1 MQNQLNPRKITI
13 IQKAKSWAI
22 TDARIAG
29 RCSTQGICSTK
40 AIASVQNVVP
50 KWEQPKKKKN
60 TRMQKNTGK
69 QGNKKK
75 KKAKGLLRVQEQ
87 LNINYDFLHKIL
99 VQATNLTTTDDDH
112 DGNARLT
119 VQHHVRLVIGRTMN
133 SQLMV

>member
-29 RCSTQGICSTK
+29 RCSTHGICNTK

-60 TRMQKNTGK
+60 TRMQKNTGT

-75 KKAKGLLRVQEQ
+75 KKAKGYLGFKNSLTSTM
-87 LNINYDFLHKIL
+87 IFLHKIL